1 MQCPECSEDVH
12 VGTAGPAGLA
22 QHQGKGPC
30 REAREKKDAQKK
42 TRKLFDFGWKKRKDN
57 DEATN
62 MPSFGESS
70 GSTSRLPIPA
80 PVMVVPL
87 VRSTSGTSERRN
99 MDPQIQEHKGCEFGR
114 QLIEELKAA
123 AANLGSGIR
132 VAQPDDKISGFGR
145 VRAEAECLG
154 VANDKIWETVN
165 LGLDRF
171 FGFGRSSDKI
181 KALVCRGE
189 MGVEGFCQFLL
200 TIAVAYS
207 FI

>member
-70 GSTSRLPIPA
+70 GSTSRTDA
-80 PVMVVPL
+80 
-87 VRSTSGTSERRN
+87 
-99 MDPQIQEHKGCEFGR
+99 R
-114 QLIEELKAA
+114 QSVYVWVK
-123 AANLGSGIR
+123 NC
-132 VAQPDDKISGFGR
+132 
-145 VRAEAECLG
+145 CL
-154 VANDKIWETVN
+154 
-165 LGLDRF
+165 LDTA
-171 FGFGRSSDKI
+171 S
-181 KALVCRGE
+181 
-189 MGVEGFCQFLL
+189 
-200 TIAVAYS
+200 
-207 FI
+207 